1 MNPTELSQ
9 LREEVKEIKTE
20 IKELKEEVKEL
31 LEAWKT
37 ANGLLK
43 VIKWL
48 AGIASAGAVI
58 WAAFKGYK

>member
-1 MNPTELSQ
+1 MTSQTELI
-9 LREEVKEIKTE
+9 RAEIAEIKNE
-20 IKELKEEVKEL
+20 IKELKAEVKEL

-48 AGIASAGAVI
+48 AGITSTVAVI